1 MASGDDVSTRTRGIS
16 LGLNPNFTSQIA
28 LLLLTPQLPPIV
40 RAPPASQSAPSPSRL
55 RCLRPA
61 LSSRTPCEPEPS
73 CFFPPPERRARPSA
87 WRMRT
92 MSCQAY
98 LKGSRRNAVAGGL
111 GGGFPFLNAYL
122 WSPPVFFSS
131 SAKPEGS
138 PSILIG
144 SKAQAGDRVN
154 LHCSRFT
161 PPVMEAFW
169 DLEAAPG

>member
-111 GGGFPFLNAYL
+111 GGGISLSQRLSLVASSLFLI
-122 WSPPVFFSS
+122 F
-131 SAKPEGS
+131 
-138 PSILIG
+138 
-144 SKAQAGDRVN
+144 SKARGVSLYFDRIKGS
-154 LHCSRFT
+154 SRR
-161 PPVMEAFW
+161 PSQSA
-169 DLEAAPG
+169 LQ